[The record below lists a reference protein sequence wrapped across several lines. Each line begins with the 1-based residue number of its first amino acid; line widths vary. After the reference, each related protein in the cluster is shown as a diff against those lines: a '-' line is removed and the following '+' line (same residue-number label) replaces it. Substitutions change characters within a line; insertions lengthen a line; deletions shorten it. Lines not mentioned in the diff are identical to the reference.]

1 MCIYPFYWRSFCLQP
16 QDIDKHWYFFWKATH
31 GVGDWDF
38 DLICRVLFKPKLH
51 DWDVVYIYIYTRVLK
66 DTSYISNTPHINIFT
81 WYYPIIRKHPRHV
94 PLWLRGSLATA
105 IDGRSPTLPTD
116 LWSLRARSLCATYRR
131 SLSICSGDRCI
142 WEMAPIRARR
152 VWAKEIATSQ

>member
-51 DWDVVYIYIYTRVLK
+51 DWDVVYIYIYTGFKRYLIYK
-66 DTSYISNTPHINIFT
+66 QYSSYQHIHMILPNHSKTPKT
-81 WYYPIIRKHPRHV
+81 C
-94 PLWLRGSLATA
+94 
-105 IDGRSPTLPTD
+105 PTLAPRISCYGD
-116 LWSLRARSLCATYRR
+116 WRKIPDPSNRSLIASCAKFVCHV
-131 SLSICSGDRCI
+131 SPKFINLQWGQVHMGDG
-142 WEMAPIRARR
+142 
-152 VWAKEIATSQ
+152 TN